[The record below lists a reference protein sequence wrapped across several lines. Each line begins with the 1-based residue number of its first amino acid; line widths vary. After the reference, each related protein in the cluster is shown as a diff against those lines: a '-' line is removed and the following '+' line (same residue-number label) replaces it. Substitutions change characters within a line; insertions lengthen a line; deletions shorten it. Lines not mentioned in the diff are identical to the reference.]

1 MQHKVRDATFIKLKR
16 FTILMTEDKAT
27 TLIRIY
33 KEDLLQFKVVQSVMS
48 VEEKKALNQE
58 DVMKVLI
65 GDFLKEM
72 DSKSKATTPDTLEVP
87 V

>member
-1 MQHKVRDATFIKLKR
+1 MQQKVRDATFIKLKR
-16 FTILMTEDKAT
+16 FTILMTEDRAT

-48 VEEKKALNQE
+48 VEEKRALNQE

-65 GDFLKEM
+65 GDFLKKR